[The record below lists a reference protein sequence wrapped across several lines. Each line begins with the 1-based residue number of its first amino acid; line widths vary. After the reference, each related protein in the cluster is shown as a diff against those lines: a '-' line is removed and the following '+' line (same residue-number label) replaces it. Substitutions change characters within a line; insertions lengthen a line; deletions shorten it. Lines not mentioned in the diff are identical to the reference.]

1 MLNVRAKSVRF
12 GAVLWVFLG
21 VFLALPAM
29 AQKPPETS
37 HDGLTL
43 VHDTKLQLVY
53 LRPGVDFSQY
63 TQVELLDCLVAFRRN
78 WQRDQ
83 NRTGSFR
90 VTKMDMDRISQS
102 LAKMFDEIMREE
114 LSTNGKLP
122 LVDTA
127 DETTLIL
134 RPAIIDL
141 DISAPDSKSMSAG
154 RGGQFSTSSGS
165 MTLYLEIFDGMTGEI
180 LARIADRQTDRSSR
194 MTWHD
199 SVTNTGDAKRAIR
212 SWAVALRE
220 GMQTVRQLPAP
231 AVQGDEQP
239 PG

>member
-1 MLNVRAKSVRF
+1 MSNVRAKSVRF
-12 GAVLWVFLG
+12 GAVLWVLLG
-21 VFLALPAM
+21 LFLALPAM
-29 AQKPPETS
+29 AQKPPEIS

-53 LRPGVDFSQY
+53 LLPGVDFSQY
-63 TQVELLDCLVAFRRN
+63 NQVALLDSAVAFRRN

-83 NRTGSFR
+83 NRGGTFH
-90 VTKMDMDRISQS
+90 VTKMDMDRISKS
-102 LAKMFDEIMREE
+102 LAKMFNEILRDEI
-114 LSTNGKLP
+114 STNGKLP

-127 DETTLIL
+127 DEATLVL

-141 DISAPDSKSMSAG
+141 DITAPASTSMGPG
-154 RGGQFSTSSGS
+154 RGGQFSTSAGA
-165 MTLYLEIFDGMTGEI
+165 MTLYLEIFDGMTGQI

-220 GMQTVRQLPAP
+220 GMQRARQLPAP
-231 AVQGDEQP
+231 AVQVDEQP